1 MVVLAANK
9 EVRGLHLAC
18 IRRNGD
24 AFKNSMRIEI
34 NKQAILKCA
43 RLGFVAVDGQVARS
57 AIRWREETPLQTS
70 RKSCAAATAK
80 DGGFHLIGDLARLHG
95 KDFFKGLVAAR
106 SHVLVKPDGLA
117 LRAIL
122 GNALGENGR
131 RLEIG
136 GRRHGGLV
144 RVSYRVSRARSL
156 RQ

>member
-1 MVVLAANK
+1 MVVLAADE

-18 IRRNGD
+18 IGRNGD
-24 AFKNSMRIEI
+24 AFKNRMWIEI
-34 NKQAILKCA
+34 NKQAILERA
-43 RLGFVAVDGQVARS
+43 GLGFVAVDGQVARS
-57 AIRWREETPLQTS
+57 AIRWREKTPLQTS
-70 RKSCAAATAK
+70 RKSCAAAAAQ

-95 KDFFKGLVAAR
+95 KDLFKGFIAAR
-106 SHVLVKPDGLA
+106 SNVLVKPDGLA

-122 GNALGENGR
+122 RDALSENGR

-144 RVSYRVSRARSL
+144 RVSYRVSRAQSL